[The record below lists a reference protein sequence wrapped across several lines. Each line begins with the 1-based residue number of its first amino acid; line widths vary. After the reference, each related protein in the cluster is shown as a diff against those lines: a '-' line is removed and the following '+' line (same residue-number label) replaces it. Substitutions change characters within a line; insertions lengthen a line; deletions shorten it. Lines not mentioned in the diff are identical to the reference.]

1 MVRTRPGVFALLA
14 PFWILLFWTNPD
26 AIAQAATPDGALAR
40 TVQGMVTS
48 PDGKPVAGARV
59 DVRAGAASEDAVADT
74 VTDVDGRFALFN
86 IALTPGPYLIHAS
99 AAGFGEAEQSFRVKA
114 APAAPELKFTLAL
127 PPLPKERGAS
137 TGFTVVR
144 VFYATDRKAQTE
156 QGSLQYLGLR
166 ADNGALSYGSCE
178 VSIPETHVL
187 AEVERP
193 TIWRLEFH
201 PDPEKHIV
209 LQKVESEAKESFF
222 RDVSGLVASSPGKE
236 AFVFVHG
243 YNVSFEDAAIRT
255 AQLAYDFGFKG
266 APIFYSW
273 PSRGSLFG
281 YADDE
286 QSVQQTAGNLKQ
298 FLEDVSATSGAT
310 VIHLIA
316 HSMGNRAMLAALSQ
330 LAADPQFKDFG
341 KFNTIVFA
349 APDVDRDVFMQLAA
363 QIHRPQNKVTL
374 YVSEHDQALAASHLL
389 FHKEPRA
396 GEAGSDTIVMAG
408 VDTVD
413 VSKLSMDAL
422 GHSYFGDNRN
432 VVEDLLKFL
441 KGQLAPRP
449 GLSKVPLGSLAYWQ
463 LSPGK

>member
-1 MVRTRPGVFALLA
+1 MRQLRLSVLVALL
-14 PFWILLFWTNPD
+14 LLSV
-26 AIAQAATPDGALAR
+26 IQSRAQAQGSESFIALVN
-40 TVQGMVTS
+40 VQGTVRG
-48 PDGKPVAGARV
+48 PDGKPIAGARV
-59 DVRAGAASEDAVADT
+59 DIRAGSTSDSAVTDT
-74 VTDVDGRFALFN
+74 RTDVDGKFAFLG
-86 IALTPGPYLIHAS
+86 IAMTPGPFLVHAS
-99 AAGFGEAEQSFRVKA
+99 AAGFGEAEKEFRVEA
-114 APAAPELKFTLAL
+114 SGRTPDQTFVLVLPAQ
-127 PPLPKERGAS
+127 PKERGAS
-137 TGFTVVR
+137 TGFTVVHIL
-144 VFYATDRKAQTE
+144 YATDRKPQTQ
-156 QGSLQYLGLR
+156 QGSLEYLGAR
-166 ADNGALSYGSCE
+166 SDDGALSYGSCD
-178 VSIPETHVL
+178 VSVPETHVL

-193 TIWRLEFH
+193 DIWKLEFH

-209 LQKVESEAKESFF
+209 LQKVESETKAQFLKN
-222 RDVSGLVASSPGKE
+222 VAGMVAASPGKE

-281 YADDE
+281 YLDDE
-286 QSVQQTAGNLKQ
+286 QSVEQTAGNLKQ
-298 FLEDVSATSGAT
+298 FLQDVAASSGAT
-310 VIHLIA
+310 VVHLIA
-316 HSMGNRAMLAALSQ
+316 HSMGNRALLPVLAQ

-341 KFNTIVFA
+341 KFSTVVFA

-363 QIHRPQNKVTL
+363 QIHKPQTKVTL
-374 YVSEHDQALAASHLL
+374 YVSERDQALAASHLL

-396 GEAGSDTIVMAG
+396 GEAGSDTIVLPG
-408 VDTVD
+408 LDTVD

-432 VVEDLLKFL
+432 VVQDLLKFL

-463 LSPGK
+463 LVAGN

>member
-1 MVRTRPGVFALLA
+1 MFRLRPGVVVALL
-14 PFWILLFWTNPD
+14 LLSLSVPY
-26 AIAQAATPDGALAR
+26 ARAQSTSTGEVQIYVQGAVLGPDGR
-40 TVQGMVTS
+40 
-48 PDGKPVAGARV
+48 PVAGARV
-59 DVRAGAASEDAVADT
+59 DVRAGSSSEDSVVDGR
-74 VTDVDGRFALFN
+74 TDVDGRFAFLGV
-86 IALTPGPYLIHAS
+86 ALAPGSYLIHAS
-99 AAGFGEAEQSFRVKA
+99 AAGFGEAEQTFRVGT
-114 APAAPELKFTLAL
+114 PGGPPELTFTLIL
-127 PPLPKERGAS
+127 PAQPKERGAS
-137 TGFTVVR
+137 SGFTLVR
-144 VFYATDRKAQTE
+144 VLYATDRKVQT
-156 QGSLQYLGLR
+156 QAGSLQYLGMR
-166 ADNGALSYGSCE
+166 SDNGTLSYGSCD

-193 TIWRLEFH
+193 DIWKLEFH
-201 PDPEKHIV
+201 ADPEKHIV
-209 LQKVESEAKESFF
+209 LQKVESEAKTQFMK
-222 RDVSGLVASSPGKE
+222 DVAGMVAASPGKE

-281 YADDE
+281 YLDDE
-286 QSVQQTAGNLKQ
+286 QSVQQTVGNLKQ
-298 FLEDVSATSGAT
+298 FLEDVSASSGAT

-316 HSMGNRAMLAALSQ
+316 HSMGNRALLPVLAQ

-341 KFNTIVFA
+341 KFSTVVFA
-349 APDVDRDVFMQLAA
+349 APDVDRDVFMKLAA
-363 QIHRPQNKVTL
+363 QIHNPQNKVTL

-389 FHKEPRA
+389 FHKQPRA
-396 GEAGSDTIVMAG
+396 GEAGSDTIVMQG
-408 VDTVD
+408 LDTVD

-449 GLSKVPLGSLAYWQ
+449 GLSRVPLGTLAYWQ
-463 LSPGK
+463 LIASN

>member
-1 MVRTRPGVFALLA
+1 MVRTRPGVFTLLA

-26 AIAQAATPDGALAR
+26 ASAQAATPNSALAR
-40 TVQGMVTS
+40 TVQGTVTS
-48 PDGKPVAGARV
+48 QDGAPVAGARV
-59 DVRAGAASEDAVADT
+59 DVRAGAESEDAVADT
-74 VTDVDGRFALFN
+74 VTDVDGKFALLN
-86 IALTPGPYLIHAS
+86 IALTPGRYLIHAS
-99 AAGFGEAEQSFRVKA
+99 AAGFGEAEQSFRVEA

-144 VFYATDRKAQTE
+144 VFYATDRKAQKE

-178 VSIPETHVL
+178 VSIPESHVL

-209 LQKVESEAKESFF
+209 LEKVESEAKESFF
-222 RDVSGLVASSPGKE
+222 KDVSGAVAASPGKE
-236 AFVFVHG
+236 AFVFIHG

-281 YADDE
+281 YVDDE
-286 QSVQQTAGNLKQ
+286 QSVEQTAGNLKQ

-316 HSMGNRAMLAALSQ
+316 HSMGNRALLPVLSQ
-330 LAADPQFKDFG
+330 LGADPQFKDFG